1 MPDCSKE
8 YDPDKNRLTITLGGI
23 KTNKGIEAR
32 DFAKVMLNTVKALKA
47 VERGISG
54 KRVRTKWLLMD
65 LSMTLEKCEFTIQ
78 GVPKGAKYTIR
89 PDEKS
94 DA

>member
-1 MPDCSKE
+1 MPDFSKE
-8 YDPDKNRLTITLGGI
+8 YDPDKNRLTVTLSTI
-23 KTNKGIEAR
+23 QPNKGIEAQ